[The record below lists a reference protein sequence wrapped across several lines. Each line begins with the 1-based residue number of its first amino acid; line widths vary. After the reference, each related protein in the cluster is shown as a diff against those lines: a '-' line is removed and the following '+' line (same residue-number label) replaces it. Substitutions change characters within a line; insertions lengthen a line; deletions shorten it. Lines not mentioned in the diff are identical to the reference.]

1 MTVLP
6 RREDQLVV
14 DDPFGV
20 LVEQG
25 GRRVDVHR
33 CTLDERLVAFLRVFL
48 GCVAEEA
55 GADGASDAVVVFACA
70 QDIVLVPEH
79 Q

>member
-6 RREDQLVV
+6 RREDEFVV

-25 GRRVDVHR
+25 RGRMDVHG

-48 GCVAEEA
+48 GCVTEEA
-55 GADGASDAVVVFACA
+55 GADGTSDAVVVFACT
-70 QDIVLVPEH
+70 QDIVLVPKH